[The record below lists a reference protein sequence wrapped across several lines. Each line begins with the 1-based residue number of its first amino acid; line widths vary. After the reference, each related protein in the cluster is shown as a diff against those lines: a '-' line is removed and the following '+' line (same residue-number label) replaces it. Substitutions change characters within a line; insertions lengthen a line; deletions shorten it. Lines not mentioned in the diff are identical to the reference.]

1 MARDL
6 SGVSS
11 DDPGR
16 VANVRVHGRIA
27 AALSAAL
34 AALLVP
40 EGAASARTLVAL
52 TGTAT
57 PAITAFTLTPQT
69 LSLTIDARFSTD
81 GAADELPGTVS
92 KAVIYFPHGP
102 RVNGRL
108 FPSCNPRRLLRLRGA
123 TRACPRGSRLG
134 GGTALGASPQFGI
147 GVKERLRVDLY
158 NGKGGRSIIFFLA
171 GLNPVLI
178 SGMIVARFD
187 TLRGGR
193 WGYRLTM
200 NVPRNL
206 QEIASGIF
214 ASLLD
219 FRVRTGGSVVRGG
232 HRYGYIEA
240 LACPPGAL
248 VPVRGVFS
256 FRGGERTTTDSYI
269 ACGHR

>member
-1 MARDL
+1 M
-6 SGVSS
+6 
-11 DDPGR
+11 
-16 VANVRVHGRIA
+16 RVHGRIA
-27 AALSAAL
+27 ATFAAT
-34 AALLVP
+34 LVAVLTTA
-40 EGAASARTLVAL
+40 GAAGARTLVQL

-57 PAITAFTLTPQT
+57 PAISAFTLKPQT
-69 LSLTIDARFSTD
+69 LSLTIDARFWTD
-81 GAADELPGTVS
+81 GPADELPGTVA

-108 FPSCNPRRLLRLRGA
+108 FPSCDPRHLLRLRGA
-123 TRACPRGSRLG
+123 SRACPRGSRLG

-147 GVKERLRVDLY
+147 GVRERLSVDLY
-158 NGKGGRSIIFFLA
+158 NGKGGRSIIFFLR

-187 TLRGGR
+187 ALRGGR

-200 NVPRNL
+200 NVPHNL

-256 FRGGERTTTDSYI
+256 FRGGQRETTDSYI

>member
-1 MARDL
+1 M
-6 SGVSS
+6 
-11 DDPGR
+11 R
-16 VANVRVHGRIA
+16 VQRRIA
-27 AALSAAL
+27 TALAATL
-34 AALLVP
+34 AALLLAP
-40 EGAASARTLVAL
+40 AGGGARTLVAL

-57 PAITAFTLTPQT
+57 PPISAFTLTPRT
-69 LSLTIDARFSTD
+69 LSLSIRAQFSTD
-81 GAADELPGTVS
+81 VAGELPGTVS
-92 KAVIYFPHGP
+92 KAVIFFPHGP

-123 TRACPRGSRLG
+123 SRACPRGSRLG

-147 GVKERLRVDLY
+147 GVRERLTVDIY
-158 NGKGGRSIIFFLA
+158 NGKRGRSLIFFLR
-171 GLNPVLI
+171 GLNPVLV
-178 SGMIVARFD
+178 SGMIVAPFD
-187 TLRGGR
+187 ALRGGR

-200 NVPRNL
+200 PVPRGL
-206 QEIASGIF
+206 QEIAPDIF

-219 FRVRTGGSVVRGG
+219 FRVRTGASVVRGG
-232 HRYGYIEA
+232 HRYGFIEA

>member
-1 MARDL
+1 MCA
-6 SGVSS
+6 
-11 DDPGR
+11 
-16 VANVRVHGRIA
+16 AIA
-27 AALSAAL
+27 VGSAAS
-34 AALLVP
+34 AVA
-40 EGAASARTLVAL
+40 GARTLVEL

-57 PAITAFTLTPQT
+57 PPIGAFTLTPQT

-81 GAADELPGTVS
+81 GAADELPATIK

-108 FPSCNPRRLLRLRGA
+108 FPSCNPRRLQRLRGA
-123 TRACPRGSRLG
+123 PRACPRGSRLG

-147 GVKERLRVDLY
+147 GVRERLGVDLY
-158 NGKGGRSIIFFLA
+158 NGTGGRSIIFFLR

-178 SGMIVARFD
+178 SGMIVAPFD
-187 TLRGGR
+187 ALRGGR

-206 QEIASGIF
+206 QEIAPDIF

-256 FRGGERTTTDSYI
+256 FLGGARTSTDSYI